1 MKKAI
6 LAVAIVLVAAL
17 GLAAQDYKG
26 KARQGGT
33 VEDEK
38 GAPIEGVTV
47 KLFSLR
53 AQQGLEVKTDKGG
66 RWIAAWIRSGG
77 WRVDFSKVGYAP
89 QSANLEVTE
98 GGKNPDVR
106 VVLTKVEGLVMSA
119 EIREILNKGNEAFD
133 LKKFDEARALYQE
146 ILAKQP
152 DAYPIYR
159 NIGNC
164 YFAQENYDLA
174 EENYKKVLEKN
185 PKDAE
190 SIIAIGNCYSNRGD
204 GAKAL
209 EWYGTIEFDKI
220 EDPVVLYNMGTS
232 YYNSGKFEDALKFF
246 AKAVEKQKDSTDA
259 IYQLGLTYLNLQRTP
274 EALGAFESYL
284 KVDPDSPR
292 ADQVRGFIEYLKKK

>member
-6 LAVAIVLVAAL
+6 LAVTIVLVAAL

-38 GAPIEGVTV
+38 GAPVEGVTV

-53 AQQGLEVKTDKGG
+53 AQQGLEVKTDKSGH
-66 RWIAAWIRSGG
+66 WIAAWIRSGD
-77 WRVDFSKVGYAP
+77 WRISFSKVGYAQ
-89 QSANLEVTE
+89 QSTTVLVAEST
-98 GGKNPDVR
+98 KNPDVR
-106 VVLTKVEGLVMSA
+106 VVLTKMEGLSMSD
-119 EIREILNKGNEAFD
+119 EIKALLIKGNDAFD
-133 LKKFDEARALYQE
+133 QKKYDEARTLYQE

-174 EENYKKVLEKN
+174 EESYKKVLEKS
-185 PKDAE
+185 PKDVE
-190 SIIAIGNCYSNRGD
+190 TIIAIGNCYSNRGD
-204 GAKAL
+204 SAKAL
-209 EWYGTIEFDKI
+209 EWYGTIEFEKI
-220 EDPVVLYNMGTS
+220 EDPVVLYNIGTS
-232 YYNSGKFEDALKFF
+232 YYNNGKFEDALKFF
-246 AKAVEKQKDSTDA
+246 VKAVERQKDSTDA
-259 IYQLGLTYLNLQRTP
+259 IYQMGLTYLNLQRTP
-274 EALGAFESYL
+274 EALAAFESYL
-284 KVDPDSPR
+284 KVDPDSSR

>member
-1 MKKAI
+1 MKKAV
-6 LAVAIVLVAAL
+6 LVVTIVLVAAL

-33 VEDEK
+33 IEDER

-47 KLFSLR
+47 KLFSLK
-53 AQQGLEVKTDKGG
+53 AQQGLEVKTDKSG
-66 RWIAAWIRSGG
+66 RWIAAWIRGGG
-77 WRVDFSKVGYAP
+77 WRISFSKVGYAP
-89 QSANLEVTE
+89 QSVTLDVME
-98 GGKNPDVR
+98 GGKNPDVKA
-106 VVLTKVEGLVMSA
+106 VLVKIEGLAMSD
-119 EIREILNKGNEAFD
+119 EIRELLIKGNDAFD
-133 LKKFDEARALYQE
+133 QKKYDEARVLYQE

-152 DAYPIYR
+152 EAYPIYR

-164 YFAQENYDLA
+164 YFALENYDLA

-204 GAKAL
+204 AAKAL

-220 EDPVVLYNMGTS
+220 EDPIVLYNMGTS
-232 YYNSGKFEDALKFF
+232 YYNNGKFEDALKFF

-259 IYQLGLTYLNLQRTP
+259 IYQLGLTYVNLQKTA
-274 EALGAFESYL
+274 EALAAFEDYL
-284 KVDPDSPR
+284 KIDPDSPR

>member
-6 LAVAIVLVAAL
+6 LAVTIVLVAAL

-26 KARQGGT
+26 KARQAGT

-38 GAPIEGVTV
+38 GVPVEGVTV

-53 AQQGLEVKTDKGG
+53 AQQGLEVKTDKSG
-66 RWIAAWIRSGG
+66 RWTAAWIRSGD
-77 WRVDFSKVGYAP
+77 WRINVSKVGYAP
-89 QSANLEVTE
+89 QSIIVPVVE
-98 GGKNPDVR
+98 GGKNPDVK
-106 VVLTKVEGLVMSA
+106 VVLTKIEGLAMSD
-119 EIREILNKGNEAFD
+119 EIKELLIKGNDAFD
-133 LKKFDEARALYQE
+133 QKKYDEARTLYQE

-204 GAKAL
+204 SAKAL

-220 EDPVVLYNMGTS
+220 EDPIVLYNMGTS
-232 YYNSGKFEDALKFF
+232 YYNNGKFEDALKFF

-284 KVDPDSPR
+284 KVDPDSSR